1 MFVTSPLA
9 RRVLSCLL
17 PAALGAMLL
26 AGGATA
32 APDNAAKE
40 NASGPGAALFILDAS
55 GSMWGRLPDGQAKIS
70 AAKTAIGGL
79 FANSGDSLPVGL
91 MAYGHRRKG
100 DCGDIE
106 LLQAPQA
113 GKAATAA
120 DLARRLSPRG
130 KTPISQ
136 SLMDGAKVLSGAP
149 GKRSLV
155 LVSDG
160 IETCGGDPCAV
171 AASLAGADANL
182 TIHVV
187 GYDVDTSAAAQ
198 LACIAEKGRGG
209 YFTANDASGLNSAL
223 AKVNNTITRNEPLPE
238 PVKEVKAPEVKAT
251 AKSLKIKIAGPGTVA
266 LKLAPWAKPPKY
278 WKLLDAETGETIAET
293 GKMELTVKPGT
304 YQIAWRQVE
313 HGAAE
318 VQLPMV
324 VTVKAGE
331 TQEVAVDTGIRMVP
345 PEGLQRPYYYQLI
358 ADEGELDKPFRKREV
373 AAYYWIWDPVPV
385 PPGDY
390 RLVLRQGEHGWS
402 EADLGRIRIE
412 PGKLNDVML
421 YQGLNLQ
428 WAEEWGADSL
438 YYLKITSEEG
448 REMLFA
454 KRGPVILAPGKY
466 KLTLRYKEHGW
477 SESDWGEIT
486 VPEQGYA
493 DAGFTSGIRFL
504 SDKKDPRHTIYA
516 VNLDSEKEASITNN
530 WGPFPLL
537 PGRYRLEYQPEGG
550 ERFTVAEE
558 IEIPAGTMVEAEM

>member
-1 MFVTSPLA
+1 MKLPRQMQPWHLSEEGVVIVVLA
-9 RRVLSCLL
+9 QGLDEPFKQRGIECGCVW
-17 PAALGAMLL
+17 P
-26 AGGATA
+26 
-32 APDNAAKE
+32 
-40 NASGPGAALFILDAS
+40 PGHHKPLDAS
-55 GSMWGRLPDGQAKIS
+55 VGPLGNLFREQIAVDGVELTIDLNPAKASAGTDPLRVGEQASVGNRAQIQLQSGICHGDFEQQTNPGWGCRERCENGSQF
-70 AAKTAIGGL
+70 T
-79 FANSGDSLPVGL
+79 
-91 MAYGHRRKG
+91 
-100 DCGDIE
+100 
-106 LLQAPQA
+106 
-113 GKAATAA
+113 
-120 DLARRLSPRG
+120 
-130 KTPISQ
+130 
-136 SLMDGAKVLSGAP
+136 
-149 GKRSLV
+149 
-155 LVSDG
+155 
-160 IETCGGDPCAV
+160 
-171 AASLAGADANL
+171 SLAGADANL

-223 AKVNNTITRNEPLPE
+223 AEVNNTITRNEPLPE

-421 YQGLNLQ
+421 DQGLNLQ